1 MPQSTPPRDNI
12 DFFDLNCAGNVTG
25 LLAFSRRFFH
35 DLANRGVGQLLRD
48 TCNQI
53 VIAEENK
60 CLRESQH

>member
-12 DFFDLNCAGNVTG
+12 DFFDPNCGGNVTG
-25 LLAFSRRFFH
+25 LLALSKRNFN
-35 DLANRGVGQLLRD
+35 DLAKRRVDQLLRD